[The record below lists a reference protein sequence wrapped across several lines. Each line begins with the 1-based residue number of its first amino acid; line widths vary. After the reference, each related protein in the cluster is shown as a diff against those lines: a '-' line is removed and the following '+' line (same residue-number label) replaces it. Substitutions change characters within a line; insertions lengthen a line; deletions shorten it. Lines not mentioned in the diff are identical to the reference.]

1 MHGVVVV
8 VVTALKTFLF
18 IHFFAGKE
26 FCGSQKYFDDD
37 EISSGGTRS
46 SSSNINL
53 IETRATRWIDYFST
67 FGGLQQ

>member
-37 EISSGGTRS
+37 EISSGGG
-46 SSSNINL
+46 L
-53 IETRATRWIDYFST
+53 VRAHRI
-67 FGGLQQ
+67 

>member
-1 MHGVVVV
+1 MRVVVV

-37 EISSGGTRS
+37 EISSGGG
-46 SSSNINL
+46 L
-53 IETRATRWIDYFST
+53 VRAHRI
-67 FGGLQQ
+67 